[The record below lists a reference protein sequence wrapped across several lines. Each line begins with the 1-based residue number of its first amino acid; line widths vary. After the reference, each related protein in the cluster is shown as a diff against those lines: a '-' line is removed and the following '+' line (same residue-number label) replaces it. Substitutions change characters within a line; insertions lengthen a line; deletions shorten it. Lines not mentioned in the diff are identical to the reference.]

1 MCGRWQSDATEFT
14 VGLNYSE
21 GRGYQSTIPKP
32 IVDMLGLKDR
42 ITFKVS
48 GGNVL
53 VVPDKG

>member
-1 MCGRWQSDATEFT
+1 M
-14 VGLNYSE
+14 GLNYSE

-48 GGNVL
+48 GRNVL